1 MDTPPALPRTLP
13 RLSPYSIGLRF
24 GIVALAAVLRLWRL
38 DLRPPHFDEGVFG
51 LIAEE
56 IPRLGYYPYNPRFY
70 HGPLLHYILFV
81 SKFLL
86 GHNLWALRLPEALAG
101 ILTVDWIFR
110 FERFFGARACAW
122 TALAMA
128 VSPAYVFF
136 SRYAIHET
144 WLVLF
149 MVLAGWG
156 ILGLRCEGARRYL
169 WAAGM
174 GLSGMML
181 IKETFLLHV
190 ICLLAAVPVASFMET
205 VRAPAVDAPPP
216 SPSTIGP
223 SSQLWRPKDLAAVT
237 AVALAAIV
245 FFYSG
250 NGLHPEGLSAMAS
263 SFASWAHTA
272 SADHN
277 QPFYYWLQLFLRNEP
292 WAACGLVV
300 GLRYVFQPTPFGLP
314 LRLLAT
320 YAFLTLVAYSA
331 IPYKTP
337 WCLPAFA
344 WPFFFLASAA
354 IAEVAGHR
362 RTATASLAFL
372 AAAALTIYSVALAL
386 DLNFNRYT
394 DPAEDY
400 VYFHTSE
407 QVSLITGPLYDL
419 AREDPRNYQR
429 RGLVICDHIHPVPW
443 LLADFSRIEYYP
455 KRTSLP
461 DYEAD
466 FLIVSEERDPEVEAK
481 VDGDFFKQTFR
492 LRPGM
497 APITLYLRYSVFSH
511 LMPGRAPELR
521 SRTMAR

>member
-1 MDTPPALPRTLP
+1 MDTPPASPQTLP
-13 RLSPYSIGLRF
+13 RLSPYPIGLRL

-56 IPRLGYYPYNPRFY
+56 IQRLGYYPYNPRFY

-81 SKFLL
+81 FKCLL

-110 FERFFGARACAW
+110 FEKFFGSRACAW

-128 VSPAYVFF
+128 VSPAFVFF
-136 SRYAIHET
+136 SRFAIQET

-149 MVLAGWG
+149 MILAGWG
-156 ILGLRCEGARRYL
+156 VLGLWCEGVRRYL
-169 WAAGM
+169 WAVGM

-181 IKETFLLHV
+181 IKETYLIHV
-190 ICLLAAVPVASFMET
+190 ICLLAAVPLASFMET
-205 VRAPAVDAPPP
+205 WRSRAVDAPA
-216 SPSTIGP
+216 IGP
-223 SSQLWRPKDLAAVT
+223 SPRLWRPQDFAAVM

-250 NGLHPEGLSAMAS
+250 NGLHPEGLRAMAS
-263 SFASWAHTA
+263 SFAFWAHTA
-272 SADHN
+272 SAEHN
-277 QPFYYWLQLFLRNEP
+277 KPFYYWLQLFLRNEP

-300 GLRYVFQPTPFGLP
+300 GLRYVFPPTPFGLP

-354 IAEVAGHR
+354 IVEAADHR
-362 RTATASLAFL
+362 RRATGPLAFL
-372 AAAALTIYSVALAL
+372 AGAALTIYSVALAL

-394 DPAEDY
+394 DPSEDY
-400 VYFHTSE
+400 VYFQTSD
-407 QVSLITGPLYDL
+407 QVSLITGPLRDL
-419 AREDPRNYQR
+419 AREDPSNYQR

-455 KRTSLP
+455 KRKHLP
-461 DYEAD
+461 DYDAD

-481 VDGDFFKQTFR
+481 VDGDFFKQSFR

-511 LMPGRAPELR
+511 LMPGREPELR